1 MTGSIWEVSARSSS
15 RSAPHEPYFAR
26 LERELS
32 ELGPGRPAILLDLD
46 ALDHNLAI
54 VRRRRDTSLGLR
66 IVAKSLPSVPLLRY
80 VCEALGTQRLMVFD
94 DSLAELARELPS
106 ADLLLGKPMPLRA
119 AARFVERAREH
130 LGRVTW
136 LVDDQQRLLRYLE
149 LARRESVC
157 LGISIEID
165 VGLRRGGLDEP
176 AALSPLLRIIAD
188 APGQLRFAGLMGYD
202 AHVGALGAVPRVA
215 QSAYRSSLD
224 RYAAF
229 VELLRSFD
237 ADWAAKAVCNG
248 AGSKT
253 YALHRSRGPL
263 TEVALGSALVMPTD
277 FDVPELAEH
286 RPALFLAVPVLKRIE
301 GTVLPMLDGVSR
313 LWSRLDP
320 DRELSYALYGGRW
333 LARPWSPKGLVPHPV
348 HGSSTNQSMWSGSRR
363 TGLEA
368 EGTVFFRP
376 TQSERVMSEHGPI
389 LLVRDGRITGA
400 WEPLP
405 LAS

>member
-1 MTGSIWEVSARSSS
+1 MSVRTSS

-32 ELGPGRPAILLDLD
+32 DRGPGRPAILLDLD

-54 VRRRRDTSLGLR
+54 VSRRRDTSLALR
-66 IVAKSLPSVPLLRY
+66 IVAKSLPSLPLLRY
-80 VCEALGTQRLMVFD
+80 VTEALGTPRLMVFD
-94 DSLAELARELPS
+94 DSLAEIARELPS

-119 AARFVERAREH
+119 AARFVERARER

-136 LVDDQQRLLRYLE
+136 LVDDEARLLRYRE

-157 LGISIEID
+157 MGISIEID
-165 VGLRRGGLDEP
+165 VGLRRGGLTEP
-176 AALSPLLRIIAD
+176 AALLRLLRIVAD
-188 APGQLRFAGLMGYD
+188 APRHLRFVGLMGYD

-215 QSAYRSSLD
+215 RSAHRSSVD

-229 VELLRSFD
+229 VEVLRSFD
-237 ADWAAKAVCNG
+237 ADWAARAVCNG

-253 YALHRSRGPL
+253 YARHQSRGPL
-263 TEVALGSALVMPTD
+263 TEIALGSALVMPTD

-301 GTVLPMLDGVSR
+301 GTVLPMLEGPSR
-313 LWSRLDP
+313 LWARFDTH
-320 DRELSYALYGGRW
+320 RELSYALYGGRW
-333 LARPWSPKGLVPHPV
+333 FARPWSPKGLVPHPV

-376 TQSERVMSEHGPI
+376 TQSERVMSEHGAI
-389 LLVRDGRITGA
+389 LLVRDGKLSGA

>member
-1 MTGSIWEVSARSSS
+1 MSLRTSP

-32 ELGPGRPAILLDLD
+32 ERGPGRPALLLDLD

-54 VRRRRDTSLGLR
+54 VRRRRDDSLALR
-66 IVAKSLPSVPLLRY
+66 VVAKSLPSVPLLRY
-80 VCEALGTQRLMVFD
+80 VGEALGTPRLMVFD
-94 DSLAELARELPS
+94 DSLAELARQLPT

-119 AARFVERAREH
+119 AARFVEQAREH

-136 LVDDQQRLLRYLE
+136 LVDDEARLLRYLE
-149 LARRESVC
+149 LARREGVC
-157 LGISIEID
+157 VGISIEID
-165 VGLRRGGLDEP
+165 VGLRRGGLTEP
-176 AALSPLLRIIAD
+176 AALLGLLRIVAD
-188 APGQLRFAGLMGYD
+188 APGRLRFVGLMGYD
-202 AHVGALGAVPRVA
+202 AHVGAVGAVPRVA
-215 QSAYRSSLD
+215 RSAHRASID

-229 VELLRSFD
+229 VEVLRSFD
-237 ADWAAKAVCNG
+237 AGWAEAAICNG

-253 YALHRSRGPL
+253 YATHRSRGPL
-263 TEVALGSALVMPTD
+263 SEVALGSCLVMPTD

-301 GTVLPMLDGVSR
+301 GTVLPMLEGASR
-313 LWSRLDP
+313 LWARLDP
-320 DRELSYALYGGRW
+320 NRELSYALHGGRW
-333 LARPWSPKGLVPHPV
+333 LAEPWSPKGFVPHPV
-348 HGSSTNQSMWSGSRR
+348 HGSSTNQSMWTGSRR
-363 TGLEA
+363 TALEP
-368 EGTVFFRP
+368 EGSVFFRP

-389 LLVRDGRITGA
+389 LLVRDGRLSGA

>member
-1 MTGSIWEVSARSSS
+1 MSARTSS

-26 LERELS
+26 LERELC

-46 ALDHNLAI
+46 ALDHNLAV

-66 IVAKSLPSVPLLRY
+66 IVAKSLPSLPLLRY
-80 VCEALGTQRLMVFD
+80 VGEALGTRRFMVFE
-94 DSLAELARELPS
+94 DSLTELARQLPT

-119 AARFVERAREH
+119 AERFVEHAREH

-136 LVDDQQRLLRYLE
+136 LVDDEARLLRYLE
-149 LARRESVC
+149 LARREGVC
-157 LGISIEID
+157 MGISIEID
-165 VGLRRGGLDEP
+165 VGLRRGGLSEP
-176 AALSPLLRIIAD
+176 GALPRLLRIVAD
-188 APGQLRFAGLMGYD
+188 APRHLRFVGLMGYD

-215 QSAYRSSLD
+215 KSAHRSAVG

-229 VELLRSFD
+229 VEVLRSFD
-237 ADWAAKAVCNG
+237 ANWAAAAVCNG

-253 YALHRSRGPL
+253 YALHQSRGPL
-263 TEVALGSALVMPTD
+263 TEIALGSALVMPTD
-277 FDVPELAEH
+277 FDVPELVEH
-286 RPALFLAVPVLKRIE
+286 EPALFLAVPVLKRIE
-301 GTVLPMLDGVSR
+301 GTVLPMFDGASR

-333 LARPWSPKGLVPHPV
+333 LAKPWSPRGLVPHPV
-348 HGSSTNQSMWSGSRR
+348 HGSSTNQSMWSGARR
-363 TGLEA
+363 TGLEP
-368 EGTVFFRP
+368 EGSVFFRP

-389 LLVRDGRITGA
+389 LLVRDGKLSGA

>member
-1 MTGSIWEVSARSSS
+1 VSVRTSS

-26 LERELS
+26 LERDLS
-32 ELGPGRPAILLDLD
+32 DHGPGRPAILLDLD
-46 ALDHNLAI
+46 ALDHNLAV
-54 VRRRRDTSLGLR
+54 VRRRCDPTLGLR
-66 IVAKSLPSVPLLRY
+66 VVAKSLPSLALLRY
-80 VCEALGTQRLMVFD
+80 VGEALDTERFMVFD
-94 DSLAELARELPS
+94 DSLAEIARELPT

-119 AARFVERAREH
+119 AARFLERAREH
-130 LGRVTW
+130 VGRVAW
-136 LVDDQQRLLRYLE
+136 LVDDEARLLRYLE
-149 LARRESVC
+149 LALREGVC

-165 VGLRRGGLDEP
+165 IGLRRGGLTEP
-176 AALSPLLRIIAD
+176 AALLALLRIVAG
-188 APGQLRFAGLMGYD
+188 APGQLRFVGLMGYD

-215 QSAYRSSLD
+215 RGAHRSAIE

-229 VELLRSFD
+229 VEVLRSFD
-237 ADWAAKAVCNG
+237 ARWAEAAIFNG

-253 YALHRSRGPL
+253 YASHHSRGPL
-263 TEVALGSALVMPTD
+263 SEVALGSGLVMPTD

-286 RPALFLAVPVLKRIE
+286 RPAVFLAVPVLKRIE
-301 GTVLPMLDGVSR
+301 GTVLPMLDGASR
-313 LWSRLDP
+313 LWARLDP
-320 DRELSYALYGGRW
+320 NRELSYALYGGRW

-363 TGLEA
+363 TGLEP

-389 LLVRDGRITGA
+389 LLVRDGRISGA
-400 WEPLP
+400 WDPLP

>member
-1 MTGSIWEVSARSSS
+1 MSARTSS

-26 LERELS
+26 LERELA

-54 VRRRRDTSLGLR
+54 VRRRRDTSLALR
-66 IVAKSLPSVPLLRY
+66 LVAKSLPSVPLLRY
-80 VCEALGTQRLMVFD
+80 VGEALGTERLMVFD
-94 DSLAELARELPS
+94 DSLAEIARELPS

-130 LGRVTW
+130 LGRVAW
-136 LVDDQQRLLRYLE
+136 LVDDEARLLRYLE
-149 LARRESVC
+149 LARSESVC
-157 LGISIEID
+157 MGISIEID
-165 VGLRRGGLDEP
+165 IGLRRGGLTEP
-176 AALSPLLRIIAD
+176 AALPRLLRIVAD
-188 APGQLRFAGLMGYD
+188 APTHLRFAGLMGYD
-202 AHVGALGAVPRVA
+202 AHVGALGAVQRVA
-215 QSAYRSSLD
+215 QSAHRSSKE
-224 RYAAF
+224 RYATF
-229 VELLRSFD
+229 VEVLRSFD
-237 ADWAAKAVCNG
+237 PDWAAKAVCNG

-263 TEVALGSALVMPTD
+263 TEIALGSALVMPTD

-301 GTVLPMLDGVSR
+301 GTVLPMFEGPSR
-313 LWSRLDP
+313 HWARLDSH
-320 DRELSYALYGGRW
+320 RELSYALYGGRW
-333 LARPWSPKGLVPHPV
+333 LAKPWSPRGLVPHPV
-348 HGSSTNQSMWSGSRR
+348 HGSSTNQSMWCGSRR
-363 TGLEA
+363 TGLEP
-368 EGTVFFRP
+368 EGSVFFRP

-389 LLVRDGRITGA
+389 LLVRDGKLSGA